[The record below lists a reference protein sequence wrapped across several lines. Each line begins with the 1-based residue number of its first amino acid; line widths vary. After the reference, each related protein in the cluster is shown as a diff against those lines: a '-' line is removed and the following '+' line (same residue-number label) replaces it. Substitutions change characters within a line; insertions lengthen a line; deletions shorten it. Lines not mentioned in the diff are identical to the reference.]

1 MFDGELMR
9 TFFNPCE
16 VFKSLLVMARTQ
28 RDSKQAHSS
37 MLIFYPLHT
46 STSTNTLIRTHAP
59 ASLLQSLT
67 FPSHTSTLFCSA
79 QLCVVQGSC
88 LGYNQLNWRRR
99 TLNPLLLSATL
110 STALPLG
117 GERGGESNAGRKRTS
132 HHLCKL
138 LYHCQENLPMISN
151 RLRKGGE
158 KEVAVF
164 FCMQSQIYAL
174 KNNACFI
181 SADKCHIKRTTEGVV
196 PNSWGIACRDVE

>member
-9 TFFNPCE
+9 TFFNHCE
-16 VFKSLLVMARTQ
+16 AFKSLLVMARTQ

-46 STSTNTLIRTHAP
+46 STNTLIRKHTHTHTP

-110 STALPLG
+110 STALPLD
-117 GERGGESNAGRKRTS
+117 GERGGESSAGRKRTS

-138 LYHCQENLPMISN
+138 LYHRQENLPMISN
-151 RLRKGGE
+151 RLRKRGE
-158 KEVAVF
+158 KKEVAAS
-164 FCMQSQIYAL
+164 FCVQSQDL
-174 KNNACFI
+174 C
-181 SADKCHIKRTTEGVV
+181 
-196 PNSWGIACRDVE
+196 VEK